1 MKINLLLSLLTALF
15 LAVSMPS
22 LSAASSAAHTSHHA
36 VSAVPTENKAAT
48 STYLKKEKRSGWLK
62 KWWEKKTTK
71 HFQKSK
77 FMQRLSLGFVG
88 LIVMIVGGMFIV
100 LGIAIPYLGILFLV
114 IGIII
119 AFVGLLLW
127 VLLSKI
133 GVRVES
139 GDNRRRNSN

>member
-36 VSAVPTENKAAT
+36 ISAVSTENKTVASAH
-48 STYLKKEKRSGWLK
+48 LKKEKRSGWLK

-71 HFQKSK
+71 HFQKLK
-77 FMQRLSLGFVG
+77 LVQRLSLGFVG

-100 LGIAIPYLGILFLV
+100 LGIVIPYLGVLFLV

-127 VLLSKI
+127 VILSRG
-133 GVRVES
+133 GVRVTS
-139 GDNRRRNSN
+139 GDGRERRQN

>member
-1 MKINLLLSLLTALF
+1 MKIKLLFSLFTALF

-22 LSAASSAAHTSHHA
+22 LSAASSVAKSSHHA
-36 VSAVPTENKAAT
+36 VSAIQSEQKAT
-48 STYLKKEKRSGWLK
+48 SSSHFRKGKRTGWLK
-62 KWWEKKTTK
+62 NWWNKKAGK
-71 HFQKSK
+71 LLQKSK
-77 FMQRLSLGFVG
+77 LMERISLGFVG

-100 LGIAIPYLGILFLV
+100 LGIVIPYLGILFLV

-127 VLLSKI
+127 LLLRMI

-139 GDNRRRNSN
+139 QNERPRQMN